1 MEVVG
6 SIEGKNNPMK
16 YFSILKQ
23 AINIE
28 NLGGDKNP
36 KRASPKKSRVVI
48 AGTNRGYRPQ
58 IQITDFGKP
67 LL

>member
-1 MEVVG
+1 
-6 SIEGKNNPMK
+6 MK
-16 YFSILKQ
+16 YFSTLKQ

-36 KRASPKKSRVVI
+36 KRASPKKSRVMI